1 MKNMPTFVCYC
12 VFKSHYT
19 MTTSSY
25 NEFGWRDAQ
34 PMFYHKLLGK
44 YIERLLPTDGS
55 PILDVGCGNGYFAN
69 YLAGKGY
76 CVYGIDASEQGIAIA
91 NRMKG
96 GGNSNRFLVC
106 DVTSGELPPELRGI
120 PFKTV
125 ISMEVI
131 EHLYQPRAFVLFIRS
146 ILEASGGGQFIVTTP
161 YHGYLKNLTIA
172 LANKMDYHLSALW
185 EGGHIKFWS
194 RRTLAILLREAGYH
208 HLVFTGAGRI
218 PYLWRHMVFSAR
230 V

>member
-1 MKNMPTFVCYC
+1 
-12 VFKSHYT
+12 
-19 MTTSSY
+19 
-25 NEFGWRDAQ
+25 
-34 PMFYHKLLGK
+34 MFFHKLLGK

-96 GGNSNRFLVC
+96 GGNSNRFFVC

-131 EHLYQPRAFVLFIRS
+131 EHLYQPRA
-146 ILEASGGGQFIVTTP
+146 FIVTTP

>member
-1 MKNMPTFVCYC
+1 
-12 VFKSHYT
+12 
-19 MTTSSY
+19 
-25 NEFGWRDAQ
+25 
-34 PMFYHKLLGK
+34 
-44 YIERLLPTDGS
+44 
-55 PILDVGCGNGYFAN
+55 
-69 YLAGKGY
+69 
-76 CVYGIDASEQGIAIA
+76 
-91 NRMKG
+91 MKG
-96 GGNSNRFLVC
+96 GGNSNRFFVC

-131 EHLYQPRAFVLFIRS
+131 EHLYQPRAFRIVHPQHPRS
-146 ILEASGGGQFIVTTP
+146 QRRRPVHRHHA

-194 RRTLAILLREAGYH
+194 RRTLAILLRERDTIIWSLRAPDAY
-208 HLVFTGAGRI
+208 